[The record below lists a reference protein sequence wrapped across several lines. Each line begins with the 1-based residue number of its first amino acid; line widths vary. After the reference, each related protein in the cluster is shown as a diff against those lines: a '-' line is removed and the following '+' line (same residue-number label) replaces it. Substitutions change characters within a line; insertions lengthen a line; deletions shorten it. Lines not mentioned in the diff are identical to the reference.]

1 MTQND
6 WKNDV
11 LRSGYAQQAVIRA
24 VSATEADAARAQAE
38 QLSRKLAAA
47 RTEVRRYQTRLFAV
61 ERQIIALRRENLDL
75 ETALEQSE
83 QALLVAEE
91 RARQAE
97 AALAECVT
105 AVQEEQPAEGP
116 PAPQPEE
123 PEPLQAEP
131 PLAEESAT
139 APAQAQSTEPVWQPK
154 TDAERLAVSL
164 IAWFDAAMS

>member
-75 ETALEQSE
+75 ETALEKSE

-105 AVQEEQPAEGP
+105 AVQEQPAEEL

-131 PLAEESAT
+131 PLAEEPA
-139 APAQAQSTEPVWQPK
+139 AEPAQAQSPEPVWQPK

-164 IAWFDAAMS
+164 IAWFDAAMP